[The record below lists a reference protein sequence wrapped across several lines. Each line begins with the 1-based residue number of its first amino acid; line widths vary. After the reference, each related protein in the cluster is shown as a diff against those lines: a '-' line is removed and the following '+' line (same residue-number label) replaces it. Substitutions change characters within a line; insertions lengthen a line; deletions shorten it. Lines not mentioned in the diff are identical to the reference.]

1 MEEGLMPPINL
12 TVLALATALAFISVG
27 GGFYEFLVVDP
38 FWPRRPDLIQ
48 PDRGGISRRRFWIP
62 AHVTFELLLIA
73 ALAVNW
79 SYDAVRTLLLV
90 ALGSHA
96 VMRIWSA
103 FDFIPKALAFERAD
117 PATITEDA
125 ARRWTRRSPF
135 RALPDFV
142 TCGAMMIAL
151 VSAARLS

>member
-1 MEEGLMPPINL
+1 MPTIDFAL
-12 TVLALATALAFISVG
+12 IALATALALMSVG

-62 AHVTFELLLIA
+62 AHMTFELLLIA
-73 ALAVNW
+73 SLVVNW
-79 SYDAVRTLLLV
+79 SSDIVQTPLLV

-117 PATITEDA
+117 PATITEEA

-135 RALPDFV
+135 RALLDFV

>member
-1 MEEGLMPPINL
+1 MPAITL
-12 TVLALATALAFISVG
+12 TLLALAAALKLVSLG
-27 GGFYEFLVVDP
+27 GAFYEFLVVDP

-62 AHVTFELLLIA
+62 AHVAFELLLIA
-73 ALAVNW
+73 SLVMTW
-79 SYDAVRTLLLV
+79 RYPAVRTPLLT

-117 PATITEDA
+117 PGSITEAA
-125 ARRWTRRSPF
+125 ARRWSRRSVG
-135 RALPDFV
+135 RLPLDLV
-142 TCGAMMIAL
+142 TCGAMLTALIA
-151 VSAARLS
+151 AARVSVP